1 MTLGLEQALRKEG
14 QKTDASQEVIA
25 KCRAR
30 AKKMLADI
38 KRVNPKQHA
47 LITDPAPYS
56 AGICPRRAGKSYAGA
71 AAALITGEAQP
82 GAISIIISLNL
93 KQLKRLYWS
102 GAPSGLFT
110 LARQYG
116 LNLEWQH
123 SMLRWEHENGSIG
136 YLLGAE
142 DEEQLEVIRG
152 LEADLYLIDECKS
165 FAPSR
170 LQKLI
175 TEIITPQRATR
186 QGRVILIGTPGN
198 VLQGPFY
205 EATCPDARD
214 RDGKRLNVDYV
225 KGAKGVGRTWSRH
238 HWTLEDNKARPHQWE
253 EALVTKAQ
261 AGWADNE
268 PVWMR
273 EYLGHWTAGGDASV
287 YRYGQEKHRGTVTWV
302 PNVTKENPAGLP
314 EEGAPWRL
322 IGGLDIGFEDKTAF
336 VIAAYSSKLRELR
349 HVYDFSK
356 DHMIVDDVGDVIAE
370 AIERFG
376 NIEKIFADT
385 GNLGKMVVA
394 TLQRRGLPIEAAEKR
409 EKFDHIELLNS
420 AFARGEVKVIE
431 NTTLEEQLL
440 ADAWDLS
447 KGTRE
452 ELARQGRLREDDA
465 IANDAA
471 DAFLYLYRGS
481 LHQFGWNT
489 PEAKPVP
496 GTPEWVIQWE
506 RDQLALARRADP
518 DQHRINTRQAPHGVI
533 RALQRGQWL
542 PTPGRFKKSF

>member
-1 MTLGLEQALRKEG
+1 VTLGLEQALRKEG

-238 HWTLEDNKARPHQWE
+238 HWTLEDNKARPHQWD

-261 AGWADNE
+261 AGGVLLRDVRH
-268 PVWMR
+268 P
-273 EYLGHWTAGGDASV
+273 GDGPPMLLLAV
-287 YRYGQEKHRGTVTWV
+287 AVDTRVA
-302 PNVTKENPAGLP
+302 AGLP